1 MALNIGRGAEVQLG
15 SRRALRPPRDE
26 WPARRSRI
34 AAGWWRWVGAAL
46 LALFCV
52 WRTKEVTN
60 TVVAEARALRWGR
73 DVLLG
78 ARRGSQCDPGGH
90 SLEIC

>member
-1 MALNIGRGAEVQLG
+1 M
-15 SRRALRPPRDE
+15 
-26 WPARRSRI
+26 
-34 AAGWWRWVGAAL
+34 GAAL